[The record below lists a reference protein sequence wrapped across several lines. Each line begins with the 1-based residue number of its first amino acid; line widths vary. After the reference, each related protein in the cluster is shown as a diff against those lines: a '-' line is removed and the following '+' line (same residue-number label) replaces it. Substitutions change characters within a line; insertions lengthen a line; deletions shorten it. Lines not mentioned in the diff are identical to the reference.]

1 MEMYL
6 SDRVTDATAH
16 AMQIH
21 GGLARLGPRTGR
33 GLTAFRKWGAK
44 PTLIVV
50 LIAVITFL
58 HYYTRLSAHHLHLFY
73 QNLYFLPVILAGF
86 WFGLRGGLITS
97 LSITVLYLPF
107 CLINWEGFSPNDA
120 NALMEMVLYNVVA
133 SILGVLRDQERMRQ
147 KRLIEGES
155 LAAMG
160 RAVSCLAH
168 DMKTPLIAIGG
179 FTRQVQRHIDEE
191 CRASHDRCREKLEIV
206 IKETER
212 LEHMVKDMLD
222 FARPLIICKDMYR
235 IDQLVEESL
244 AVVRELASQKQVALE
259 RETIGE
265 IPSAPLDAERLKQ
278 ALINLVVNAVQASPP
293 GKTVTVR
300 LHRRKAGE
308 LSIDV
313 IDCGCGIPP
322 EKRMEIFQP
331 FVTTKKEGTGL
342 GLPIAKKI
350 VEAHDGRLEILDNR
364 EEGSIFRITLPHP

>member
-1 MEMYL
+1 MYL

-16 AMQIH
+16 ALQIH
-21 GGLARLGPRTGR
+21 DGLARLSSKTWC
-33 GLTAFRKWGAK
+33 GLTAFRRWGTK
-44 PTLIVV
+44 PTLIAV

-58 HYYTRLSAHHLHLFY
+58 HYYTSLSAHHLHLFY

-97 LSITVLYLPF
+97 LSITGVYLPF
-107 CLINWEGFSPNDA
+107 CLMNWEGFSPNDA

-133 SILGVLRDQERMRQ
+133 SILGMLKDRERMRQ
-147 KRLIEGES
+147 KRLIETES

-179 FTRQVQRHIDEE
+179 FTRQVQRQIEEE

-206 IKETER
+206 IRETER

-222 FARPLIICKDMYR
+222 FARPLIICKDMYPV
-235 IDQLVEESL
+235 DKLVEESL
-244 AVVRELASQKQVALE
+244 AVVLELAGRKQVVLE
-259 RETIGE
+259 KKTIGE
-265 IPSAPLDAERLKQ
+265 ISSIPLDAERMKQ
-278 ALINLVVNAVQASPP
+278 ALINLVVNAVQASPS

-300 LHRRKAGE
+300 LHRRKARE

-342 GLPIAKKI
+342 GLPIARKI
-350 VEAHDGRLEILDNR
+350 VEAHDGRMEILNNR
-364 EEGSIFRITLPHP
+364 EEGSIFRITLPLP